1 MTKNNSQNESWI
13 VCLSTFPPRQCGIAT
28 FTTDLT
34 NGIERAFGPTVKTK
48 IVAMNLSN
56 VSRLKYP
63 DKVIMQI
70 SQPRE
75 SDYVDVALKLN
86 LIPEIKLVS
95 IQHEFGIFG
104 GKYGSFLL
112 LFLEK
117 LEKPV
122 IVTMHTVLPNPDKK
136 RLEVVQSIMKHAKG
150 IIVMTEASRKIL
162 IKDYKLNPKKIHIVP
177 HGIHHVPYRTSARA
191 KSEFGHTGKTVLGT
205 FGFLS
210 SGKGAEY
217 VIRALPEVVKK
228 FPEARFLIAGV
239 THPTVMEQE
248 GETYRK
254 SLINEVNELGLS
266 EHVSFYN
273 NYFDIKKLLQF
284 LEATDI
290 YLSTSLSP
298 NQAVSGTL
306 SYALGSGRPVI
317 STAFSQAKQ
326 DISPEVGLL
335 VDFKNPPEFTKAI
348 IKLLGD
354 SQLSQKMG
362 KTAYFRTR
370 HMTWENVAHS
380 YMKHFAGSAPDLI
393 KRQRR
398 LPPVKLTHLANMT
411 DDFGMIQFARLTKPD
426 ISSGYTVDDNA
437 RAMMVA
443 ATHYN
448 KFGIKSSLKLVSTYL
463 KFLYFVSKKNGHFDN
478 YVDANS
484 VIDEQRNITEYSE
497 DPSARTLYALAQIS
511 TTKKIPAK
519 IRQKAHSLF
528 DYSFKKRITFFAP
541 RPSAFYIKALAS
553 MLSRSQDPKILNE
566 LKQYCEK
573 LIILYQKNHTPEW
586 EWYEPYLTYSNALLP
601 EALILGY
608 EITGKEK
615 YLEVAETTL
624 KFLINQTFKDG
635 IYMPVG
641 QCGWFPKEGVRQYFD
656 QQPEDTATNIQ
667 ALNSM
672 YRVTKNEE
680 YKKLANKAFN
690 WFLGDNI
697 LGQVVYDRTTGGCY
711 DGIGEKFIN
720 LNQGAESTISYLISR
735 LSFED

>member
-1 MTKNNSQNESWI
+1 MIKNNSQNESWI
-13 VCLSTFPPRQCGIAT
+13 VCVSTFPPRQCGIAT

-48 IVAMNLSN
+48 IVAINLSN

-63 DKVIMQI
+63 DKVISQI

-75 SDYVDVALKLN
+75 EDYIKAAEKIN
-86 LIPEIKLVS
+86 LIPEVKLVS
-95 IQHEFGIFG
+95 IQHEFGIYG
-104 GKYGSFLL
+104 GEYGSFLL
-112 LFLEK
+112 LLLEK
-117 LEKPV
+117 LEKPA
-122 IVTMHTVLPNPDKK
+122 IVTMHTVLPEPDKK
-136 RLEVVQSIMKHAKG
+136 RLKVVRSIMKYSEG
-150 IIVMTEASRKIL
+150 IIVMTEASKKIL
-162 IKDYKLNPKKIHIVP
+162 VKDYKLNPKKIHIVP
-177 HGIHHVPYRTSARA
+177 HGIHHVPYRTSVRA
-191 KSEFGHTGKTVLGT
+191 KSEFGHTGKTILGT

-217 VIRALPEVVKK
+217 VIRALPEVVKQY
-228 FPEARFLIAGV
+228 PDTLFLIAGV
-239 THPTVMEQE
+239 THPKVLEEE

-254 SLINEVNELGLS
+254 FLINEVNELGLS
-266 EHVSFYN
+266 NHVSFYN
-273 NYFDIKKLLQF
+273 NYFDTKKLLQF

-290 YLSTSLSP
+290 YLSTSLNP
-298 NQAVSGTL
+298 NQAVSGTF

-326 DISPEVGLL
+326 DITEEVGLL
-335 VDFKNPPEFTKAI
+335 VDFRKPEEYADAI
-348 IKLLGD
+348 IKLL
-354 SQLSQKMG
+354 SNKELSQKMG
-362 KTAYFRTR
+362 EKAYFRTR

-380 YMKHFAGSAPDLI
+380 YMKQFTISAPDLI
-393 KRQRR
+393 KKQRR
-398 LPPVKLTHLANMT
+398 LPPIKLTHLINMT
-411 DDFGMIQFARLTKPD
+411 DDFGIIQFAKLTKPD
-426 ISSGYTVDDNA
+426 ISSGYTADDNA
-437 RAMMVA
+437 RALMVA
-443 ATHYN
+443 AIHYN
-448 KFGIKSSLKLVSTYL
+448 KFGAKSSLKLVSTYL
-463 KFLYFVSKKNGHFDN
+463 NFLYFVSKKDGHFDN
-478 YVDANS
+478 YVGADRK
-484 VIDEQRNITEYSE
+484 IDRQRNIIEYSE

-511 TTKKIPAK
+511 TTKNIRAK

-528 DYSFKKRITFFAP
+528 EYSFKKKITFFAP

-553 MLSRSQDPKILNE
+553 LLLKWHDPKILSE

-573 LIILYQKNHTPEW
+573 LIILYQKNHSSGW
-586 EWYEPYLTYSNALLP
+586 EWYEPHLTYSNALLP

-615 YLEVAETTL
+615 YLKVAETTL
-624 KFLINQTFKDG
+624 RFLIRQTFRDG

-641 QCGWFPKEGVRQYFD
+641 QSGWFPKEGVRQYFD
-656 QQPEDTATNIQ
+656 QQPEDTAATIQ

-680 YKKLANKAFN
+680 YKKLANTAFN

-735 LSFED
+735 LSFKD